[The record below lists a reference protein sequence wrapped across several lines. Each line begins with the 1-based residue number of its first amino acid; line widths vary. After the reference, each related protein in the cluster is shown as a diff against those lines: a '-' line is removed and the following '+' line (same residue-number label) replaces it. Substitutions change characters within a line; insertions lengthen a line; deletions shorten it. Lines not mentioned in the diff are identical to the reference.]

1 MQEFFG
7 AGGENPESYFKA
19 FSNEILEAAFN
30 VKKLQPKFHNEKQKI
45 FVYEIYI
52 CFTGGW

>member
-1 MQEFFG
+1 MQQYFG

-30 VKKLQPKFHNEKQKI
+30 VIKLLIALKKQN
-45 FVYEIYI
+45 
-52 CFTGGW
+52 TS